1 MKKGVV
7 QFLAVVAA
15 VGAAAFL
22 LRPADSVRTR
32 DEWPTMGTVAGL
44 TFRGAAPRRAE
55 IRSLVQ
61 KRYGRL
67 EELLSAWNP
76 GSELSRL
83 SREGGTNWMA
93 RVSPETA
100 DCYRMAF
107 MLSERS
113 GRAFNPWIG
122 AKLRE
127 LGFSHG
133 SPFSDF
139 DLGAIAKG
147 FAVDEAWRDV
157 TAAFGTSDLLIDL
170 GGNLRV
176 VGGVWRTGIRNPFGP
191 GYAATV
197 VLTNGEAVA
206 TSGNYERFV
215 ERDGVRYSHI
225 LDGRTGEPVTG
236 IAGVTVIAPSATL
249 ADGLS
254 TTMFVLG
261 PEEGMRFLGQW
272 HPDIAALWIPDTPDA
287 PEILASPVMS
297 ARLSD
302 AGFTVRHLPDRAAR
316 AKPRHQSSVHSAP
329 EAF

>member
-1 MKKGVV
+1 VKKGIV
-7 QFLAVVAA
+7 QLLAVVLT

-22 LRPADSVRTR
+22 LRPSDPVRTR

-44 TFRGAAPRRAE
+44 TFRGEAPLRDAIRE
-55 IRSLVQ
+55 IVQ
-61 KRYGRL
+61 KRYERL
-67 EELLSAWNP
+67 EVLLSAWNP
-76 GSELSRL
+76 DSELSRL
-83 SREGGTNWMA
+83 AREGGTNWIA
-93 RVSPETA
+93 RVSSETA
-100 DCYRMAF
+100 DCYRMA
-107 MLSERS
+107 LTLAERS

-147 FAVDEAWRDV
+147 FAVDAAWHDV
-157 TAAFGTSDLLIDL
+157 TEAFGMSDLLIDL

-176 VGGVWRTGIRNPFGP
+176 VGGAWRTGVRNPFGT

-215 ERDGVRYSHI
+215 EKNGVRYSHI
-225 LDGRTGEPVTG
+225 LDGRTGEPVAG
-236 IAGVTVIAPSATL
+236 VAGVTVIAPSAAL

-254 TTMFVLG
+254 TTLFVLG
-261 PEEGMRFLGQW
+261 PKDGMRFLDMW
-272 HPDIAALWIPDTPDA
+272 HPGVAALWIPDTPA
-287 PEILASPVMS
+287 SPEILATPAMA
-297 ARLSD
+297 ARLADKS
-302 AGFTVRHLPDRAAR
+302 FLL
-316 AKPRHQSSVHSAP
+316 SVILSR
-329 EAF
+329 

>member
-1 MKKGVV
+1 M
-7 QFLAVVAA
+7 
-15 VGAAAFL
+15 
-22 LRPADSVRTR
+22 
-32 DEWPTMGTVAGL
+32 
-44 TFRGAAPRRAE
+44 
-55 IRSLVQ
+55 
-61 KRYGRL
+61 
-67 EELLSAWNP
+67 
-76 GSELSRL
+76 
-83 SREGGTNWMA
+83 
-93 RVSPETA
+93 
-100 DCYRMAF
+100 
-107 MLSERS
+107 
-113 GRAFNPWIG
+113 
-122 AKLRE
+122 
-127 LGFSHG
+127 
-133 SPFSDF
+133 
-139 DLGAIAKG
+139 
-147 FAVDEAWRDV
+147 
-157 TAAFGTSDLLIDL
+157 
-170 GGNLRV
+170 
-176 VGGVWRTGIRNPFGP
+176 
-191 GYAATV
+191 
-197 VLTNGEAVA
+197 LTNGEAVA